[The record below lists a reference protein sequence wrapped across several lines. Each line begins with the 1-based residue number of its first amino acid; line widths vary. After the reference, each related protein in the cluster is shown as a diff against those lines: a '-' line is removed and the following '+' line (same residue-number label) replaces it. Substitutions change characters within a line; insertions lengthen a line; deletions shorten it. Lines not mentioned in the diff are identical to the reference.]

1 MNTLKN
7 IIVFSCPI
15 LKRFLCH
22 AIKKKMLE
30 FDNKNSLITSN
41 NTRITTKIHIS
52 TEILAKIY
60 NGVVITNNKI
70 AMPQELS
77 LTNLNSDNSYTLFLG
92 L

>member
-1 MNTLKN
+1 MQ
-7 IIVFSCPI
+7 S
-15 LKRFLCH
+15 
-22 AIKKKMLE
+22 KKMLE
-30 FDNKNSLITSN
+30 FDNKNGLITSN

-60 NGVVITNNKI
+60 NGVVIINNKI
-70 AMPQELS
+70 AIPQELS